1 MTLRRR
7 INAADYTLSCSLTGT
22 NDLSAQVAVQARGFI
37 GLLLQ
42 LRTVFNSAL
51 LEIVPARF
59 PYP

>member
-7 INAADYTLSCSLTGT
+7 INAADYTLSFSLAGAY
-22 NDLSAQVAVQARGFI
+22 DLSAPVGVQARGFI

-42 LRTVFNSAL
+42 LRTALNSAL
-51 LEIVPARF
+51 LEIVPARS